1 MSLQNPSLPFTY
13 TKVSKMHA
21 FNVNPL
27 PGSFGVEVTN
37 LDLASDNFSDEE
49 FKKLLSVLYENRL
62 VVIRDQNLTKAEY
75 LAFGKRCGS
84 PIRHVINQVRM
95 SDFPDVLTITNT
107 GAVDN
112 KPRNGAAQWHTD
124 QSYDAA
130 PATSTMLYSIEA
142 PEVGGETLFCDLMG
156 AYNALPGETQTEID
170 SLEVEH
176 LWGRGIAARPGDISP
191 PTLSEEQLNNV
202 PQIVHPL
209 VKKHPVTGKKTLYS
223 IAGTSRGIIGMPVDE
238 ARKLLLDLGDH
249 AFQDRF
255 VTEHKHR
262 KNDIAL
268 WDTTSTMHTATPLKE
283 LPRPEDVRVLYRIS
297 VRGIPPVFQN

>member
-1 MSLQNPSLPFTY
+1 
-13 TKVSKMHA
+13 MHA

-27 PGSFGVEVTN
+27 PGSFGVEVT
-37 LDLASDNFSDEE
+37 DIDVASDEFSDEE

-62 VVIRDQNLTKAEY
+62 VVIREQKLTKAEY

-84 PIRHVINQVRM
+84 PIRHVINQERM
-95 SDFPDVLTITNT
+95 SDFPDILTITNT
-107 GAVDN
+107 FQKGYAGTVEN

-142 PEVGGETLFCDLMG
+142 PEVGGETLFCDLMS
-156 AYNALPGETQTEID
+156 AYNALPEETQTEID

-191 PTLSEEQLNNV
+191 PTLSEEQLNNI

-209 VKKHPVTGKKTLYS
+209 VKKHPVTGRKTLYS

-238 ARKLLLDLGDH
+238 ARKLLLGLGDH
-249 AFQDRF
+249 AFQDRY
-255 VTEHKHR
+255 VTKHKYR
-262 KNDIAL
+262 KNDITL
-268 WDTTSTMHTATPLKE
+268 WDTTSTMHTATPVKE

-297 VRGIPPVFQN
+297 VRGIPLVFQN